1 LAIEHEELKMPKL
14 KNIAAATIVSVVL
27 AGAIGAP
34 AVAQPYGGFRHGY
47 DNGPRQYQDA
57 GSANMGRNLTS
68 SYVDSLEWRINN
80 AAQQGRISR
89 FEARRLLSDL
99 RQIQG
104 PAIYRV
110 ENGRASGW
118 EIRRVS
124 NIVSRV
130 EAETEGYGSNGRD
143 EHRWHRGG

>member
-1 LAIEHEELKMPKL
+1 MY
-14 KNIAAATIVSVVL
+14 NIRNISAAGFASIVM
-27 AGAIGAP
+27 AGAIVAP
-34 AVAQPYGGFRHGY
+34 AMAQPYGNYQHGY
-47 DNGPRQYQDA
+47 DNGRREYQDA
-57 GSANMGRNLTS
+57 GRATVGRNLTS

-110 ENGRASGW
+110 ENGRATDW
-118 EIRRVS
+118 EIRHVS
-124 NIVSRV
+124 SIVSRIQ
-130 EAETEGYGSNGRD
+130 AATEGYASNGREGRHGYE
-143 EHRWHRGG
+143 EHYGYRGN